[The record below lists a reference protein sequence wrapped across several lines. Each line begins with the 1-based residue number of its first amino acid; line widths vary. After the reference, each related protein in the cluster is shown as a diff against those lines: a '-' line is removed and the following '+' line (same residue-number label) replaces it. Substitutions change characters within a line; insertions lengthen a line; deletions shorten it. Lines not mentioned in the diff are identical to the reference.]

1 MDEREQRKKRPSGQ
15 RPSGERP
22 RRPRN
27 PQAGGRPQPGSK
39 RKPTD
44 RDKLRARKAKLIRA
58 RKKRQRRII
67 IGITLVILL
76 MIAAVAG
83 VFLWHRFGATKE
95 TADLNKYYGITADDD
110 LAIVVNNSV
119 IGAGGKMIDGVPY
132 IEYETLRKNVNRR
145 FYWDANESKLLYTL
159 PNGNVTVGVGSKEYT
174 VVADQKSADY
184 TILKTE
190 GSTAYIALDFVKQY
204 TSMDYTVSE
213 NPNRAMIV
221 TEEGETTVATI
232 KRDTQVRYQGGVK
245 SPILTE
251 VTKSDKVTVIEKEEN
266 WTKVRT
272 SDGFIGY
279 VKKSTLK
286 NEATETISRNFEEPE
301 YTSIKKDYKINMT
314 WNNVENETANAAALT
329 AITATTGLTTVSP
342 TWFGIADTDGN
353 LKSLVDT
360 SYVEFAHKA
369 NLEVWAMF
377 RDFHDGLT
385 TQEEVLQ
392 VLSYTS
398 KREKLANQVIAA
410 ALEAGIDGIN
420 LDFELISEECGVH
433 FIQFVRELGVKCRQN
448 GLVFSVDNYV
458 PMSYNAFRDYEEQGI
473 VADYVV
479 IMGYDEHTSASEE
492 PGSVAS
498 YNYVKAGIE
507 DTLEMVPAEK
517 VINGVPFYTRL
528 WSITDSGFSCED
540 YRMNKQEEILAN
552 AGVTASWDDTTKQNY
567 AEWQADGTTY
577 KIWLEDAQSIEEKM
591 KLIKSSNIA
600 GVSSWSL
607 GYETSDIWN
616 TILQYVN

>member
-1 MDEREQRKKRPSGQ
+1 MDERENRKKRPAGQ
-15 RPSGERP
+15 RPSGNR
-22 RRPRN
+22 
-27 PQAGGRPQPGSK
+27 PQAGGRPQSGGRRP
-39 RKPTD
+39 RTD
-44 RDKLRARKAKLIRA
+44 REELRARKARLARA
-58 RKKRQRRII
+58 RKKRQRRLII
-67 IGITLVILL
+67 SIMLVIILV
-76 MIAAVAG
+76 IAVVAG
-83 VFLWHRFGATKE
+83 IFIWQRYGASKE
-95 TADLNKYYGITADDD
+95 TADLNKYYGLTAEDD
-110 LAIVVNNSV
+110 LAIIVNDTMV
-119 IGAGGKMIDGVPY
+119 GAGGKVIDGVPY
-132 IEYETLRKNVNRR
+132 IEYEALRKNVNSR

-159 PNGNVTVGVGSKEYT
+159 PNGNVTVSVGSKDYSVIAE
-174 VVADQKSADY
+174 QKNVDY
-184 TILKTE
+184 VILKTE

-221 TEEGETTVATI
+221 TEEGETTVATM
-232 KRDTQVRYQGGVK
+232 KKNTQVRYQGGVK

-251 VTKSDKVTVIEKEEN
+251 VSKSDQVTVIEDEGN
-266 WTKVRT
+266 WKKVRT

-279 VKKSTLK
+279 VKKNTLK
-286 NEATETISRNFEEPE
+286 KETTETISRDFEEPE

-314 WNNVENETANAAALT
+314 WNNVENDTANAQALT
-329 AITATTGLTTVSP
+329 DLTGTTGLTTVSP
-342 TWFGIADTDGN
+342 TWFGIADTEGN
-353 LKSLVDT
+353 LTSIADS
-360 SYVEFAHKA
+360 SYVQFAHTA

-377 RDFHDGLT
+377 RDFHNGLS
-385 TQEEVLQ
+385 TQEEVTQ

-398 KREKLANQVIAA
+398 KRENLENQVIAA
-410 ALEAGIDGIN
+410 ALQAGVDGIN

-458 PMSYNAFRDYEEQGI
+458 PMPYNSFRDYKEQGI

-507 DTLEMVPAEK
+507 DMLTMVPAEK

-528 WSITDSGFSCED
+528 WAVTDSGFSCED
-540 YRMNKQEEILAN
+540 YRMSKQEEVLSN
-552 AGVTASWDDTTKQNY
+552 AGITASWDDTAKQNY
-567 AEWQADGTTY
+567 AEWEADGTTY
-577 KIWLEDAQSIEEKM
+577 KMWLEDAASIEEKM
-591 KLIKSSNIA
+591 KLIKSENIA
-600 GVSSWSL
+600 GVSTWCL